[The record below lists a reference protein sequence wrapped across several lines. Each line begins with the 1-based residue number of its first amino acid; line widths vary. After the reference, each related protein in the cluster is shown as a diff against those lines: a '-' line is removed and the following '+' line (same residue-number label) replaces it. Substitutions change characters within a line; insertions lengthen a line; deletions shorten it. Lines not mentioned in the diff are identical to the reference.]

1 MMNKEKY
8 ENKLMEDISEQL
20 TNISLD
26 DFQNLLQ
33 NNGLDEFNSNIDA
46 IFADLMQS
54 MFMNAVKDVKELKK
68 WVLNIGRILNCKE
81 Y

>member
-68 WVLNIGRILNCKE
+68 
-81 Y
+81 